1 MKRTNFRPASAALL
15 ALALLAPLP
24 SFAIGRDL
32 TPVRIATPNYSA
44 QSYGA
49 AATEKGFLLRWDTL
63 YNSQTRSYGT
73 TADDAGAPRLPASS
87 GLPTSSSQ
95 MLLPN
100 GDGYVALSEN
110 GITELDAGGAV
121 LRNIVFD
128 RPLFFTRAAF
138 DGTNFFL
145 LAAFVG
151 NVKGYVVDRNGHLLA
166 TTTLPVPDSSFSA
179 ATDVAASADGGFT
192 VLVGGAING
201 IYALRI
207 SGAGQVMGKID
218 LFTPGNQAGGYLVSI
233 ATNVSGRTVAAW
245 TTSGSAFVHT
255 AALHGGSADPDLIL
269 HSGSERTTR
278 IALLPSGGGFI
289 LLLNT
294 NVDGTSSQRRVF
306 AIRLDG
312 TGAPREASPTL
323 LLNGSYAAAAATS
336 RTLVLLGY
344 GNEVNGNLI
353 EVSAAITDSGIA
365 PPATY
370 DIVATAVRQ
379 MTPSV
384 ASDGVD
390 FFGAWIETTSTTTT
404 IMAGRMTRS
413 GLPLDGTGL
422 VVAESSAPPS
432 TFPLY
437 SPSVAFGGGVYL
449 VVFESAFSPEHLV
462 MGRRYAR
469 DGTAIDPAPF
479 VITHTGRTPS
489 VAFGGG
495 RFLVAWELC
504 SGVACN
510 VNSLAGATVASDG
523 TEGPEQLLT
532 PALTQDLHEEI
543 EYPERPTIAWNGR
556 HFLVAYDLAQQA
568 LSGGPVAW
576 RVRVLRTSPLGT
588 PLDAHTIAAVE
599 GGMDAAI
606 ACSDREC
613 VVGSRRGDDIVA
625 AVVHDDAALA
635 ADAPKIVA
643 NSRRVSFDALAFDG
657 TSYILAWR
665 TGDALIGV
673 ARLTRAGEPFGI
685 AIAGAAN
692 TIVFGAPPSIAIAAN
707 SVGDTAIVTT
717 EFSTVWMID
726 RARFYLASELP
737 QPRRR
742 AVQ

>member
-1 MKRTNFRPASAALL
+1 MTSNFRATTGPLL

-24 SFAIGRDL
+24 SFAIGRDI
-32 TPVRIATPNYSA
+32 TPVRRATPNYSA
-44 QSYGA
+44 QSYA
-49 AATEKGFLLRWDTL
+49 AGATEKGFILRWDTL
-63 YNSQTRSYGT
+63 YDSQTRAYGT
-73 TADDAGAPRLPASS
+73 TADADGVPRLPASS
-87 GLPTSSSQ
+87 MFQSSGT
-95 MLLPN
+95 LFPN
-100 GDGYVALSEN
+100 GEGYFALSEN
-110 GITELDAGGAV
+110 AITELDADGAV
-121 LRNIVFD
+121 RRNVVFD

-145 LAAFVG
+145 LAAFAG
-151 NVKGYVVDRNGHLLA
+151 SVKGYVVDRNGHLLA

-207 SGAGQVMGKID
+207 SAAGQVMGKID
-218 LFTPGNQAGGYLVSI
+218 LFTPGNQVGGYLVSI

-269 HSGSERTTR
+269 YSGSERTTR

-336 RTLVLLGY
+336 RTLVLLAY
-344 GNEVNGNLI
+344 RNEVNGNLI
-353 EVSAAITDSGIA
+353 EISAAITDSGIA

-404 IMAGRMTRS
+404 IMASRMTRS

-449 VVFESAFSPEHLV
+449 VVFESATSPEHLV

-469 DGTAIDPAPF
+469 DGTAIDPAAF

-510 VNSLAGATVASDG
+510 VNSLAGATLASDG
-523 TEGPEQLLT
+523 TKGPEQLLT
-532 PALTQDLHEEI
+532 PAISELPEEFG
-543 EYPERPTIAWNGR
+543 YPGRPMIAWNGR
-556 HFLVAYDLAQQA
+556 HFLVAYDLAEQA
-568 LSGGPVAW
+568 VAGGSPLAW
-576 RVRVLRTSPLGT
+576 RVRVLRTSPLGA
-588 PLDAHTIAAVE
+588 PLDAHTIVAVE

-613 VVGSRRGDDIVA
+613 VVGSRLGDDIVA

-665 TGDALIGV
+665 TGDALVGV
-673 ARLTRAGEPFGI
+673 ARVTRAGEPYGI
-685 AIAGAAN
+685 ATAGAAN
-692 TIVFGAPPSIAIAAN
+692 TIVFGAPPSIAIASN
-707 SVGDTAIVTT
+707 SAGDTAIVTT

-726 RARFYLASELP
+726 RARFYFASELP
-737 QPRRR
+737 LPRRR